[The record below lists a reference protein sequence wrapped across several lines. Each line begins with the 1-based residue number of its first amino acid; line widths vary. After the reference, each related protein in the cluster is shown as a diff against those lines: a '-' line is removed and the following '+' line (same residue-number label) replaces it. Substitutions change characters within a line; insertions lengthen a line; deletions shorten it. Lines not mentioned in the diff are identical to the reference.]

1 MVSKK
6 VVSLIDLLLQGD
18 IKLRDGM
25 RDPSKIWNSDND
37 VFHNLVKTFTHLLEQ
52 NIIILQ
58 AIQKELHTN
67 CKHPKKMRDRTP
79 DGQWYCMNCNL
90 DL

>member
-6 VVSLIDLLLQGD
+6 AIFLIDLLLQED
-18 IKLRDGM
+18 INLRDGIL
-25 RDPSKIWNSDND
+25 DPSKTWNSDND
-37 VFHNLVKTFTHLLEQ
+37 VFHGIVQTFTHLLNQ
-52 NIIILQ
+52 NITILQ

-67 CKHPKKMRDRTP
+67 CKHPKKMRDKLP
-79 DGQWYCMNCNL
+79 DGQWYCMNCSI